1 MQKLSMQRWVS
12 SVRLVQQRLRQGER
26 FVDRFGLQNFK
37 WIMLKDGPNQDNFCK
52 TAAMSLGP
60 QGQRRA
66 VISVW
71 RNVVRQVQY
80 QRRRGRS
87 AWPKT
92 VLFNMET
99 QAIPRKKCQIGEDLG
114 EIGGSPRNVAE
125 KNGEAEHFFYWAPS
139 GFSTEDYWGNVGNVG
154 KHTGGIFYL
163 GDEDKCSQASTTKFT
178 NAEYNRIKKIGKK
191 WRECAQH
198 QRVRSRIRHWQTVT
212 RHQRLCIHLVNIR
225 EKSFQPQLMQLGSDD
240 VTDPGLDVISKR
252 SRSRW
257 SRRHQASA
265 APTWRETA
273 AAMRMA
279 GRRQQ
284 QRRRQRGRQMH
295 RSRPTKGAD
304 GGKGG
309 RAEVISPAWTAR
321 RRPRAREKNDMGR
334 RVPWPTLPTSTS
346 TM

>member
-1 MQKLSMQRWVS
+1 MGTRLIWLWYGDKSMFTEFEDGGSRGKKSEPDVAPVLEFYPGELNPSGKNTIFRLLRYDNRLCTMRWSEYAMQKLSIQRWVS

-80 QRRRGRS
+80 QHQRGRS
-87 AWPKT
+87 AWPKM

-99 QAIPRKKCQIGEDLG
+99 QAIPRKKCQIREDLG
-114 EIGGSPRNVAE
+114 EIGSSPRNVAE
-125 KNGEAEHFFYWAPS
+125 KNGEAEHFFYWALS

-163 GDEDKCSQASTTKFT
+163 GDKDKCSQASTTKFT
-178 NAEYNRIKKIGKK
+178 NTEYNRIKKNGKK

-198 QRVRSRIRHWQTVT
+198 QRVQSRIRHWQTVT

-257 SRRHQASA
+257 S
-265 APTWRETA
+265 
-273 AAMRMA
+273 
-279 GRRQQ
+279 
-284 QRRRQRGRQMH
+284 
-295 RSRPTKGAD
+295 
-304 GGKGG
+304 
-309 RAEVISPAWTAR
+309 
-321 RRPRAREKNDMGR
+321 
-334 RVPWPTLPTSTS
+334 
-346 TM
+346 